1 MSFDNSPF
9 GGGAEGAGG
18 DAELKAFL
26 EIEGQKAKFQVSYI
40 WLRCMYFVKKN
51 KIITSSYT

>member
-40 WLRCMYFVKKN
+40 
-51 KIITSSYT
+51 